1 MRSRLKLGLALAG
14 AGGATVTAVW
24 PDWIELLFHW
34 SPDHGSGSAEW
45 LIVVAAVLTAVTSS
59 TLAAIEWRRL
69 QDA

>member
-14 AGGATVTAVW
+14 AGAATVTAVW
-24 PDWIELLFHW
+24 PDWIELLFYW